1 MRCLIII
8 LILTITSVKAQT
20 DTLRYNFDNS
30 ITNVF
35 SKIGNTS
42 SLTLNASGDNSLAF
56 NFFNIKSNTN
66 YLFKY
71 QGNVI
76 FNELLQRTNLE
87 QNRLF
92 ISHQFNRSYIR
103 KISSDN
109 SIGVGYGIKL
119 GDERNINLSISYAI
133 MTQHTEYG
141 DKPKSD
147 ILRHSIR
154 GGLKHTNKLFNI
166 SVEYYYQP
174 NFKDMNDYILYGTT
188 RIKFLPKQKLN
199 FIVQDD
205 INYRTTSNVISIHNI
220 TFGFNYS
227 IGGVRTKM

>member
-35 SKIGNTS
+35 SKIGDKST
-42 SLTLNASGDNSLAF
+42 LTLNVSGDNSLVF
-56 NFFNIKSNTN
+56 NFFSLKSNTN
-66 YLFKY
+66 YLLKY
-71 QGNVI
+71 QGVVV
-76 FNELLQRTNLE
+76 FNELLQRTNIE
-87 QNRLF
+87 HNGLF
-92 ISHQFNRSYIR
+92 VSHFFNRSYIR
-103 KISSDN
+103 NISSDN
-109 SIGVGYGIKL
+109 SIGVGYGIKS
-119 GDERNINLSISYAI
+119 GNERNVNLSISYAI
-133 MTQHTEYG
+133 MAQHTEYG

-154 GGLKHTNKLFNI
+154 GQLKHTNNMFNI

-174 NFKDMNDYILYGTT
+174 NLKDMGDYILYGTT
-188 RIKFLPKQKLN
+188 RVKFLPKQKLN
-199 FIVQDD
+199 FIIQDD

-227 IGGVRTKM
+227 IGGVRTKI